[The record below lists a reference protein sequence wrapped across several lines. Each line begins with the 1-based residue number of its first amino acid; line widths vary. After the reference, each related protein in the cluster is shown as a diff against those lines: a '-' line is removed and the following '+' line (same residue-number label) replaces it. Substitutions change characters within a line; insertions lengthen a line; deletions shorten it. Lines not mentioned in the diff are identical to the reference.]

1 MILPVEAKL
10 PPWLLSLNNDDEYR
24 KKKDC
29 EKVLDG
35 DSTPVQT
42 ILQEFC
48 TFDRKKMAASAAA
61 AAQNKILQGI
71 FISAHEEEAKKPKKK
86 KRER

>member
-1 MILPVEAKL
+1 MMMNTA
-10 PPWLLSLNNDDEYR
+10 
-24 KKKDC
+24 KKKIVKKSLAVIPHLC
-29 EKVLDG
+29 RRFSKN
-35 DSTPVQT
+35 
-42 ILQEFC
+42 F
-48 TFDRKKMAASAAA
+48 TFDRKKMAASAA